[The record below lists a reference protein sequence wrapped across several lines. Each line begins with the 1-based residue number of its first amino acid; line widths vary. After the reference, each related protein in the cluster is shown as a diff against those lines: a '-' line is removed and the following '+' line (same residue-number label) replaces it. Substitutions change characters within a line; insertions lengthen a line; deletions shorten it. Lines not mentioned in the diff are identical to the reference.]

1 MPSNYPSKRDRI
13 VDILEVILNVRKDQ
27 SIDVDSV
34 KIVEITDE
42 GPRVK

>member
-13 VDILEVILNVRKDQ
+13 VDILEVIINVRKDQ
-27 SIDVDSV
+27 SIDVDGV
-34 KIVEITDE
+34 RIVEINDE